1 MTDIQKL
8 IATEIVKERMK
19 RISAETLLKKEWP
32 LFLASDLEK
41 NIEQSNAIEKVLTRL
56 LKAVSET
63 ELVEALEVA

>member
-8 IATEIVKERMK
+8 IATEIAKERMK
-19 RISAETLLKKEWP
+19 RITLLKKDWP
-32 LFLASDLEK
+32 SFLVSDLEK

>member
-19 RISAETLLKKEWP
+19 RISAETLIKKEWP
-32 LFLASDLEK
+32 AWFAIDLEK
-41 NIEQSNAIEKVLTRL
+41 SIEQSNAIEKVLNRL

>member
-19 RISAETLLKKEWP
+19 RISSETLIQKEWP
-32 LFLASDLEK
+32 SFLVSDLEK

>member
-19 RISAETLLKKEWP
+19 RISSETLLKKEWP
-32 LFLASDLEK
+32 SFLVSDLEK